1 MFSRYECTLHNQL
14 GTDSQSCLLSVGDS
28 GLAAGVGDQD
38 EDGLMV
44 LVAACV
50 CAVLAVAAALICA
63 AVVLCRR
70 RRKQRRM
77 REEHMH
83 RVRYL

>member
-38 EDGLMV
+38 EDGLMR

-50 CAVLAVAAALICA
+50 CAVLAALICA
-63 AVVLCRR
+63 AGVLCRR
-70 RRKQRRM
+70 RRKQRRR